1 EVKVMGSVFL
11 RRDSWVIEYRKPE
24 GSLKRESVGKQ
35 GVATKTMAR
44 EILRKKEHQIK
55 LGQYDMLDAV
65 IPPLEDFA
73 KDYLIYVRETVKNA
87 HGIDTSYAYNT

>member
-1 EVKVMGSVFL
+1 MGSVFV
-11 RRDSWVIEYRKPE
+11 RRNSWVIEYRKPD

-55 LGQYDMLDAV
+55 LGQYDMVDAV
-65 IPPLEDFA
+65 IPTLTDFA
-73 KDYLIYVRETVKNA
+73 KDYVLYVKETVKKTLM
-87 HGIDTSYAYNT
+87 G